1 MLRPCE
7 RRRGLLT
14 TREGGTEAYRERDQ
28 MRKFFAASENIIDL
42 RDHFMGPS
50 EHPSLKVEAAAFG
63 AGGKTNVVLTV
74 DQGATLNFA
83 MVPAGINITVE
94 VST

>member
-42 RDHFMGPS
+42 RDHFMAQASILP
-50 EHPSLKVEAAAFG
+50 LKS
-63 AGGKTNVVLTV
+63 KR
-74 DQGATLNFA
+74 QRS
-83 MVPAGINITVE
+83 VPGE
-94 VST
+94 RQMWS